1 MPEGS
6 PDHAP
11 GCIAPVS
18 RPQWHIL
25 RDGPRVTVARHL
37 PVRFDVL
44 AETVLPPAGRLRVAQ
59 QIRQDLWRAL
69 QRQRGFSPVVE
80 VSEAADGLLVRAGG
94 RVQAA
99 RFDRAR
105 LAARIADVLEDGT
118 NRRRWVRMAGG
129 RGQ

>member
-18 RPQWHIL
+18 RSQWHIL

-44 AETVLPPAGRLRVAQ
+44 AETVLPLAGRLRVAQ

-80 VSEAADGLLVRAGG
+80 VSEAADGLVVRAGG
-94 RVQAA
+94 RVLAA